1 MSVVDL
7 KLKEEAVILNF
18 NITDL
23 SVISRLQDLGLFV
36 GSKLKLCNV
45 APFGD
50 PYKVRIN
57 NFSVSLKK
65 SIAEKIIVE
74 QI

>member
-7 KLKEEAVILNF
+7 KLKQEAVIKDF
-18 NITDL
+18 DITDL
-23 SVISRLQDLGLFV
+23 DVIARLHDLGLFV
-36 GSKLKLCNV
+36 GAKLKLCNI

-74 QI
+74 